1 MVNYLISGT
10 GSFKRQTNKYTV
22 EFFDD
27 DIENLNFIFYK
38 KPEHSQVRTWTFCN
52 VEPKMNPLALQLF
65 LMKILQVY
73 SCLHD

>member
-27 DIENLNFIFYK
+27 DIENLNFIFHK
-38 KPEHSQVRTWTFCN
+38 KTGKFSGSNLDV
-52 VEPKMNPLALQLF
+52 
-65 LMKILQVY
+65 
-73 SCLHD
+73 